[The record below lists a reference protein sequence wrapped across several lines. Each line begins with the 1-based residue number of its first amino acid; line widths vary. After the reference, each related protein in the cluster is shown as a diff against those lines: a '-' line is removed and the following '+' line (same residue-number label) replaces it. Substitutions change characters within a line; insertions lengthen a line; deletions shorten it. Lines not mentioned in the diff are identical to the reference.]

1 MLVQHSKIGRVM
13 VHSFMPVPVC
23 QYLPQVFF
31 IIAGSLFAVPIF
43 STVATVGME
52 IVLKWRMVERLA
64 EAEEPGE
71 SEQGGG

>member
-1 MLVQHSKIGRVM
+1 MAW
-13 VHSFMPVPVC
+13 SFSFLLFFLFW